1 MIGCRL
7 LLLLLGPIRGG
18 RKILLWGEP
27 RHTIIFLAQGVPVE
41 YGGRGERMLLLPQ
54 LIGARERGQIAL
66 CLGSVA
72 ACIDPHRAGRHF
84 LRLRGLGSGSQWG
97 RTRRQ
102 LRRRSVRAG
111 R

>member
-1 MIGCRL
+1 M
-7 LLLLLGPIRGG
+7 LGPIEGRGG

-27 RHTIIFLAQGVPVE
+27 RYAIVFLAQGVPVE
-41 YGGRGERMLLLPQ
+41 YGGRGECMLRMLLRMLLPQ
-54 LIGARERGQIAL
+54 LIGTREGGQIAL

-72 ACIDPHRAGRHF
+72 ACVDPHRAGRHF
-84 LRLRGLGSGSQWG
+84 LRLRGLGRGSQWG

-102 LRRRSVRAG
+102 LRKRSVRAG